1 MYKNIYR
8 EIDIYLFICLFI
20 YLFICTHT
28 HTLYMRYF
36 LQPCLTLTQQR
47 IDKGPDGAIVAI
59 DIAGVAELLREIFE
73 EVLEKMMNS
82 WDFLVQKPRKMLGVS
97 GAKTS
102 KNDEQLGF
110 FLMM

>member
-1 MYKNIYR
+1 
-8 EIDIYLFICLFI
+8 
-20 YLFICTHT
+20 
-28 HTLYMRYF
+28 MRYF